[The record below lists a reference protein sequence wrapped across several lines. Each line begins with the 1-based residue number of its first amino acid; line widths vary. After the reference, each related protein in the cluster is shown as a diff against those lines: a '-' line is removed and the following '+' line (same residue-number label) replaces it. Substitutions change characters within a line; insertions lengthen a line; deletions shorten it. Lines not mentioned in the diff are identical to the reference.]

1 MFHKA
6 IALQFNEG
14 TSLEVTFQNGEI
26 KLYDMSVLFDKY
38 PQLRT
43 LENREFFLSGKLI
56 GAYGIIWNDEIDIEV
71 ETIYED
77 GTTVEIIPVSANHLV
92 GVAISEARAR
102 NGVSQK
108 ELSIKSG
115 IDQSDISKIERGVA
129 NPSINTIE
137 RLAKAME
144 MELSIS
150 IQ

>member
-14 TSLEVTFQNGEI
+14 TSLEVTFQSGEV

-38 PQLRT
+38 PKICL
-43 LENREFFLSGKLI
+43 LKNREFFLSGKLA

-77 GTTVEIIPVSANHLV
+77 GVTVRRIPVSASHLAAE
-92 GVAISEARAR
+92 AISEARAQI
-102 NGVSQK
+102 GMSQK

-115 IDQSDISKIERGVA
+115 IDQSDISKIERGIA
-129 NPSINTIE
+129 NPSVNTIE
-137 RLAKAME
+137 RLAKAMG
-144 MELSIS
+144 MELQIL
-150 IQ
+150 IK